1 MLVVPYQRYGSAIIV
16 LECIT
21 SDSPAIAAQQIV
33 SGCPSAKIVIFHFDV
48 SSFFIILVQSEASAA
63 RFPPVGLDCY

>member
-1 MLVVPYQRYGSAIIV
+1 MLVIPHQRYSSAIIV

-33 SGCPSAKIVIFHFDV
+33 SGCPSAEIVIFHFDV